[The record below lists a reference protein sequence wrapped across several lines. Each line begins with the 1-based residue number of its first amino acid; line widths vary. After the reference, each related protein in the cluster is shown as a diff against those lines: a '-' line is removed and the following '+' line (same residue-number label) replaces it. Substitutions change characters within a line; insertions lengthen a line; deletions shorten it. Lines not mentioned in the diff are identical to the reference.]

1 MLKRVRVALLN
12 SPNVLRNNTVETLVF
27 QLQAPLSSWG
37 EVAVGEYR
45 PSAEYPS
52 QSAIH
57 GLLGAALGV
66 DRDDETTQTALRIGY
81 RLAVGVLS
89 QGRLL
94 RDYHTAQVPSRS
106 DLKRHPHATRRDE
119 LSLPKTDLNTILSS
133 RDYRQDAAALVAV
146 QRMANASYPLAQ
158 LADALKMPKF
168 VLYLGRKSCPVAVP
182 LHPCVLHAE
191 TVSTAFMDYQ
201 QQLADRCQQ
210 QLPKHT
216 EPHNLSVQKII
227 WGDDFGADDLSIVG
241 VKRDWSIT
249 RKDQVIT
256 RQGWQFAD
264 RSEHVALLVKG

>member
-1 MLKRVRVALLN
+1 M
-12 SPNVLRNNTVETLVF
+12 ETLIF

-66 DRDDETTQTALRIGY
+66 DRGDDAAQSALRTGY
-81 RLAVGVLS
+81 RLAVGVLN

-94 RDYHTAQVPSRS
+94 RDYHTAQVPSRT
-106 DLKRHPHATRRDE
+106 DLKKRPHATRRDE

-146 QRMANASYPLAQ
+146 QVVADAPYSLTQ
-158 LADALKMPKF
+158 LAEALKKPKF
-168 VLYLGRKSCPVAVP
+168 VLYLGRKSCPVDRP
-182 LHPCVLHAE
+182 LHPRVLNAE
-191 TVSTAFMDYQ
+191 TINSAFADYQ
-201 QQLADRCQQ
+201 QQLAELWQQ
-210 QLPKHT
+210 QLPAHV
-216 EPHNLSVQKII
+216 EPNNLSIHKIA
-227 WGDDFGADDLSIVG
+227 WGDDFGADDLSVVG
-241 VKRDWSIT
+241 VERDLSIT

-264 RSEHVALLVKG
+264 RSEHIALLVKE

>member
-1 MLKRVRVALLN
+1 M
-12 SPNVLRNNTVETLVF
+12 ETLIF
-27 QLQAPLSSWG
+27 QFQAPLSSWG

-52 QSAIH
+52 QSAIQ
-57 GLLGAALGV
+57 GLLGAALGI
-66 DRDDETTQTALRIGY
+66 DRDDDAAQTALRTGC

-106 DLKRHPHATRRDE
+106 DLKKRPHATRRDE
-119 LSLPKTDLNTILSS
+119 LSLPKSDLNTILSS

-146 QRMANASYPLAQ
+146 QTVANAPYSLAQ
-158 LADALKMPKF
+158 LAEALKKPKF

-182 LHPCVLHAE
+182 LHPCVLSTE
-191 TVSTAFMDYQ
+191 TIITAFAGYQ
-201 QQLADRCQQ
+201 QQLSDLWQQ
-210 QLPKHT
+210 QLPKHI
-216 EPHNLSVQKII
+216 EPNNLAVHKIA
-227 WGDDFGADDLSIVG
+227 WGDDFGADDLSVVG
-241 VKRDWSIT
+241 VERDLSIT

-264 RSEHVALLVKG
+264 RNEHIALLVKE

>member
-1 MLKRVRVALLN
+1 M
-12 SPNVLRNNTVETLVF
+12 ETLIF

-52 QSAIH
+52 QSALQ
-57 GLLGAALGV
+57 GLLGAALGIA
-66 DRDDETTQTALRIGY
+66 RDDDVAQIALRTGY

-94 RDYHTAQVPSRS
+94 RDYHTAQVPSRT
-106 DLKRHPHATRRDE
+106 DLKKRPHATRRDE
-119 LSLPKTDLNTILSS
+119 LSLPKSDLNTILSS

-146 QRMANASYPLAQ
+146 QTVVNAPYSLAQ
-158 LADALKMPKF
+158 LAEALKKPKF
-168 VLYLGRKSCPVAVP
+168 VLYMGRKSCPVAVP
-182 LHPCVLHAE
+182 LHPRVLSAA
-191 TVSTAFMDYQ
+191 TINMAFSDYQ
-201 QQLADRCQQ
+201 QQLANLWQQ

-216 EPHNLSVQKII
+216 EPSTLAIQKIA
-227 WGDDFGADDLSIVG
+227 WGNDFGTDDLAIVG
-241 VKRDWSIT
+241 VKRDLSIT

-264 RSEHVALLVKG
+264 RSEHIALLEKE

>member
-1 MLKRVRVALLN
+1 MD
-12 SPNVLRNNTVETLVF
+12 TLIF

-37 EVAVGEYR
+37 DVAVGEYR

-57 GLLGAALGV
+57 GLLGAALGI
-66 DRDDETTQTALRIGY
+66 DRDDDFAQTALRTGY

-106 DLKRHPHATRRDE
+106 DLKKRPHATRRDE
-119 LSLPKTDLNTILSS
+119 LAVPKQDLNTILSS

-146 QRMANASYPLAQ
+146 QVVAIAPYALIQ
-158 LADALKMPKF
+158 LAEALKKPKF
-168 VLYLGRKSCPVAVP
+168 VLYLGRKSCPIAVP
-182 LHPCVLHAE
+182 LYPCVLNTE
-191 TVSTAFMDYQ
+191 MISLAFADYQ
-201 QQLADRCQQ
+201 QQLEDRWRQR
-210 QLPKHT
+210 LPNHSA
-216 EPHNLSVQKII
+216 PHSLSIQKIV
-227 WGDDFGADDLSIVG
+227 WGDDFGADDLTAVGVQRDLSIV
-241 VKRDWSIT
+241 

-264 RSEHVALLVKG
+264 RREHIALLEKE

>member
-1 MLKRVRVALLN
+1 MDNLI
-12 SPNVLRNNTVETLVF
+12 F
-27 QLQAPLSSWG
+27 QLQATLSSWG

-66 DRDDETTQTALRIGY
+66 ERDDDATQASLRKGY

-106 DLKRHPHATRRDE
+106 DLKKRPHATRRDE

-146 QRMANASYPLAQ
+146 QA
-158 LADALKMPKF
+158 LADAPYSLQQLAEALKKPKF
-168 VLYLGRKSCPVAVP
+168 VLYLGRKSCPLDEP
-182 LHPCVLHAE
+182 LHPRVINAD
-191 TVSTAFMDYQ
+191 TINAAFSDYQ
-201 QQLADRCQQ
+201 QQLAELWTQ
-210 QLPKHT
+210 QLP
-216 EPHNLSVQKII
+216 NLTQQESRTMQKIA
-227 WGDDFGADDLSIVG
+227 WGDDFGTDDLPIIG
-241 VKRDWSIT
+241 VKRDLSIS
-249 RKDQVIT
+249 RKNQVIT

-264 RSEHVALLVKG
+264 RSEHIALLVKG

>member
-1 MLKRVRVALLN
+1 M
-12 SPNVLRNNTVETLVF
+12 ETLIF
-27 QLQAPLSSWG
+27 QLEAPLSSWG

-52 QSAIH
+52 QSAVQ
-57 GLLGAALGV
+57 GLLGAALGL
-66 DRDDETTQTALRIGY
+66 DRDDDAAQASLRSGY

-94 RDYHTAQVPSRS
+94 RDYHTAQVPSRT
-106 DLKRHPHATRRDE
+106 DLKKRPHATRRDE
-119 LSLPKTDLNTILSS
+119 LSLPKSDLNTILSS

-146 QRMANASYPLAQ
+146 QAVANAPYSLAQ
-158 LADALKMPKF
+158 LAEALKKPKF

-182 LHPCVLHAE
+182 LHPRVISAE
-191 TVSTAFMDYQ
+191 TISTAFSDYQ
-201 QQLADRCQQ
+201 KQLADLWQQ

-216 EPHNLSVQKII
+216 EPNNLAVQKIA
-227 WGDDFGADDLSIVG
+227 WGDNFGADDLSIMG
-241 VKRDWSIT
+241 VKRDLSIT

-264 RSEHVALLVKG
+264 RSEHIALLVKG

>member
-1 MLKRVRVALLN
+1 M
-12 SPNVLRNNTVETLVF
+12 ETLIF

-52 QSAIH
+52 QSAIQ
-57 GLLGAALGV
+57 GLLGAALGI
-66 DRDDETTQTALRIGY
+66 DREDNAAQTALRTSY

-94 RDYHTAQVPSRS
+94 RDYHTAQVPSRT
-106 DLKRHPHATRRDE
+106 DLKKRPHATRRDE

-146 QRMANASYPLAQ
+146 QTVTNAPYSLVQ
-158 LADALKMPKF
+158 LAEALKKPKF
-168 VLYLGRKSCPVAVP
+168 VLYLGRKSCPVAAP
-182 LHPCVLHAE
+182 LHPRVLRAG
-191 TVSTAFMDYQ
+191 TIYTAFSDYQ
-201 QQLADRCQQ
+201 QQLADLWQQ

-216 EPHNLSVQKII
+216 EPNNFSVRKIV
-227 WGDDFGADDLSIVG
+227 WGDDFGADDLSVVG
-241 VKRDWSIT
+241 VRRDLSIT

-256 RQGWQFAD
+256 RQGWQFAG
-264 RSEHVALLVKG
+264 RSEHIALLVKE

>member
-1 MLKRVRVALLN
+1 M
-12 SPNVLRNNTVETLVF
+12 ETLIF

-52 QSAIH
+52 QSALQ
-57 GLLGAALGV
+57 GLLGAALGIA
-66 DRDDETTQTALRIGY
+66 RDDDTAQTKLRTGY
-81 RLAVGVLS
+81 RLAVGVLN

-94 RDYHTAQVPSRS
+94 RDYHTAQVPSRT
-106 DLKRHPHATRRDE
+106 DLKKRPHATRRDE
-119 LSLPKTDLNTILSS
+119 LSLPKPDLNTILSS

-146 QRMANASYPLAQ
+146 QTMTNAPYPLAQ
-158 LADALKMPKF
+158 LAEALKKPKF

-182 LHPCVLHAE
+182 LHPRILNAE
-191 TVSTAFMDYQ
+191 TINTAFTDYQ
-201 QQLADRCQQ
+201 QQLADLWQQ

-216 EPHNLSVQKII
+216 EPKNLAVQKIA
-227 WGDDFGADDLSIVG
+227 WGDDFGTDDLSIMG
-241 VKRDWSIT
+241 VKRDLSIT

-264 RSEHVALLVKG
+264 RSEHIALLVKE

>member
-1 MLKRVRVALLN
+1 M
-12 SPNVLRNNTVETLVF
+12 ETLIF

-52 QSAIH
+52 QSTIH

-66 DRDDETTQTALRIGY
+66 DRDDGKAQIALRVGY

-94 RDYHTAQVPSRS
+94 RDYHTAQVPSRT
-106 DLKRHPHATRRDE
+106 DLKKRPHATRRDE

-146 QRMANASYPLAQ
+146 QIMANAPYSLAQ
-158 LADALKMPKF
+158 LAEALERPKF
-168 VLYLGRKSCPVAVP
+168 VLYLGRKSCPVDAP
-182 LHPCVLHAE
+182 LHPRVLNAE
-191 TVSTAFMDYQ
+191 TINTAFSDYQ
-201 QQLADRCQQ
+201 QQLADLWQQ

-216 EPHNLSVQKII
+216 EPNNLAVQKIA
-227 WGDDFGADDLSIVG
+227 WGDDFGADDLSVVG
-241 VKRDWSIT
+241 VQRDLSIT

-264 RSEHVALLVKG
+264 RSEHIALLVKE

>member
-1 MLKRVRVALLN
+1 M
-12 SPNVLRNNTVETLVF
+12 ETLVF
-27 QLQAPLSSWG
+27 QLHAPLSSWG

-57 GLLGAALGV
+57 GLLGAALGI
-66 DRDDETTQTALRIGY
+66 DRDDEATQTAVRTGY

-94 RDYHTAQVPSRS
+94 RDYHTAQVPGRA
-106 DLKRHPHATRRDE
+106 DLKRRPHATRRDE
-119 LSLPKTDLNTILSS
+119 LAVPKTDLNTILSS

-146 QRMANASYPLAQ
+146 QTMANAPYPLMQ
-158 LADALKMPKF
+158 LAEALKMPKF

-182 LHPCVLHAE
+182 LHPCVLDAE
-191 TVSTAFMDYQ
+191 TINMAFTDYQ
-201 QQLADRCQQ
+201 RQLADLWQK

-216 EPHNLSVQKII
+216 GPHDLSVQKIA
-227 WGDDFGADDLSIVG
+227 WGDDFGADDLSVVG
-241 VKRDWSIT
+241 VKRDWSVT

-256 RQGWQFAD
+256 RQGWQFAG
-264 RSEHVALLVKG
+264 RSEHVALLVEG